1 MRDRKSVL
9 TKGIQDFNL
18 QHGRTDAD
26 TEKLSAVDIAN
37 LADRVSPLELKA
49 LYANPE
55 QAVLDAAIE
64 YAREGDMTSNAAVY
78 KALDAVESLVSD
90 AHSKFTNLF
99 SPGSVTAIV
108 SALDRA
114 RATGWTDQ
122 NAVEHVGPG
131 YVSGGEDKKTP
142 DYEGN
147 PTSPG
152 DGFEVGIGR
161 ERYGSGSAG
170 GSGEDQSR
178 GKVPTSQT
186 HYGFQGS
193 QQPKNPTASP
203 GRSGNYGHG
212 SQVISTVGPDGKV
225 VVKYH
230 NHESYKPN
238 ANPAK
243 MTKAWF
249 EKAGYYLH
257 EGDEV
262 RDIQELGIIKSE
274 EVKEDELVEA
284 LRMRNSELSMRRVEE
299 EGEDLIVVKAK
310 DQLRK
315 DLQARIWAKR
325 MLSK

>member
-1 MRDRKSVL
+1 MSRNRPSVL
-9 TKGIQDFNL
+9 TKGIRDMNL

-55 QAVLDAAIE
+55 QAVLDAAIA
-64 YAREGDMTSNAAVY
+64 YARDGDMTSNAAVY

-122 NAVEHVGPG
+122 NAIERVGPG

-147 PTSPG
+147 PKSPG

-161 ERYGSGSAG
+161 ERYGSRSAG

-178 GKVPTSQT
+178 GRAPTSQT

-212 SQVISTVGPDGKV
+212 AEVISTVGPDGKV

-230 NHESYKPN
+230 NHPSYKPN

-243 MTKAWF
+243 VTKAWF
-249 EKAGYYLH
+249 AKAGYDTN
-257 EGDEV
+257 GDEV
-262 RDIQELGIIKSE
+262 RDIQEFGLIKAE
-274 EVKEDELVEA
+274 EVSEDELAEA
-284 LRMRNSELSMRRVEE
+284 LQMREAELRRRAEE
-299 EGEDLIVVKAK
+299 SGEDEIVTKAK

-325 MLSK
+325 MLNK